1 MAKKNI
7 RSKDSHI
14 FPEFSSHSSKVQPID
29 STDKQNYLIAMENA
43 TSTVSVKCFPT
54 AISAFI
60 IIVVLTIVPFHIL
73 MVKVLVFD
81 LRLGMARHKIMLCL
95 SISDTMQLLIIL
107 VGVTVVTIFNFSLR
121 SLGCNIV
128 SSMLQFTLALT
139 LVISS
144 LSIIALSVERYVACV
159 YSFHLHR
166 IFTRERMMYA
176 IIFTWILGVIC
187 GALSAIPRSA
197 FKGKNLDGGQILG
210 VLAVIF
216 ILPTSAIISIIQFR
230 LLMFSRK
237 KFMEVGPSIQFGCQ
251 AEIADF
257 RKKQIKVAFVAG
269 IVAVAYMICML
280 PLVCLY
286 LHELIFGSIS
296 SSSIPVILRSLAFM
310 NNFAD
315 PYIYGLGMTD
325 TRRAIRKNLKKLK
338 ALFRREEL

>member
-1 MAKKNI
+1 
-7 RSKDSHI
+7 
-14 FPEFSSHSSKVQPID
+14 
-29 STDKQNYLIAMENA
+29 MENA

-60 IIVVLTIVPFHIL
+60 IIVVLAILPFHIL

-95 SISDTMQLLIIL
+95 SISDTMQLLIIV
-107 VGVTVVTIFNFSLR
+107 VGVTVPTIFNFSL
-121 SLGCNIV
+121 SSIGCNIV
-128 SSMLQFTLALT
+128 FSMLQFIIALT
-139 LVISS
+139 IAISS

-197 FKGKNLDGGQILG
+197 FKGQNLIRGQILA
-210 VLAVIF
+210 VVSVIF
-216 ILPTSAIISIIQFR
+216 IFPTSAVISIIQFR

-237 KFMEVGPSIQFGCQ
+237 KMVQVGPSTQFGCQ

-269 IVAVAYMICML
+269 IVAAAYMICML
-280 PLVCLY
+280 PLACLS
-286 LHELIFGSIS
+286 LHQLIYGSIS
-296 SSSIPVILRSLAFM
+296 NNAIPGILRSLAFM

>member
-1 MAKKNI
+1 
-7 RSKDSHI
+7 
-14 FPEFSSHSSKVQPID
+14 
-29 STDKQNYLIAMENA
+29 MENA
-43 TSTVSVKCFPT
+43 PGTVLGKCFPT
-54 AISAFI
+54 ATGPFI
-60 IIVVLTIVPFHIL
+60 VILLLAILPFHIL

-81 LRLGMARHKIMLCL
+81 LHLGMARHKIMLCL
-95 SISDTMQLLIIL
+95 SISNTMQLLIVV
-107 VGVTVVTIFNFSLR
+107 VGATVATVLNFSL
-121 SLGCNIV
+121 SSIGCNIV
-128 SSMLQFTLALT
+128 FSMLQFTFALT

-166 IFTRERMMYA
+166 IFTRERMMFA
-176 IIFTWILGVIC
+176 ITFTWILGVIF

-197 FKGKNLDGGQILG
+197 FKSLDGGK
-210 VLAVIF
+210 VLRGFSVIF
-216 ILPTSAIISIIQFR
+216 IFPTSAIISIIQFR

-237 KFMEVGPSIQFGCQ
+237 KMVQVGPSTQFGCQ

-280 PLVCLY
+280 PLACLS
-286 LHELIFGSIS
+286 LHQLIYGSIS
-296 SSSIPVILRSLAFM
+296 PSSIPGILRTLAFM

-325 TRRAIRKNLKKLK
+325 TRRAIRKNLKKVK
-338 ALFRREEL
+338 ALFRREELWLKQ